1 MATLKP
7 PSSSSRPELRPP
19 VLESVVLMMVR
30 SSLQENIGSVQPEI
44 LWVRALPS
52 LLSKLY
58 FEIRP
63 AQKSIVVVVVLL
75 RPKRTTIL
83 AKTSAVLLVVLHI
96 SKFCGSSATNR
107 PFFLCVSSWPKLRVC
122 ESSEISLSKG
132 RSTSAVVTQTT
143 WECRVSAPPVSAENN
158 KNPSA
163 KRETTHTTVWGF
175 FCHGEGHPDRFRSWS
190 IELKTFST
198 VSQTSIDSLLSSSSS
213 SHWGKR
219 RAPFPFCLQNLEV

>member
-30 SSLQENIGSVQPEI
+30 SSLQANIGSVQPEI

-83 AKTSAVLLVVLHI
+83 AKTSAVLVVLHI

-143 WECRVSAPPVSAENN
+143 WECRVSAPLSQQKIIKTHQQKEKQHTQPFGVFSVMEKVTRTGFARG
-158 KNPSA
+158 PSSW
-163 KRETTHTTVWGF
+163 KRF
-175 FCHGEGHPDRFRSWS
+175 QQF
-190 IELKTFST
+190 L
-198 VSQTSIDSLLSSSSS
+198 
-213 SHWGKR
+213 KR
-219 RAPFPFCLQNLEV
+219 R

>member
-7 PSSSSRPELRPP
+7 PSSSSRPVLRAP

-30 SSLQENIGSVQPEI
+30 SSLQANIGSVQPEI

-63 AQKSIVVVVVLL
+63 AQKSIVVVVVVLL

-122 ESSEISLSKG
+122 VNHQKFRCQKEE
-132 RSTSAVVTQTT
+132 A
-143 WECRVSAPPVSAENN
+143 RV
-158 KNPSA
+158 
-163 KRETTHTTVWGF
+163 
-175 FCHGEGHPDRFRSWS
+175 
-190 IELKTFST
+190 
-198 VSQTSIDSLLSSSSS
+198 LLSHKQLESVVY
-213 SHWGKR
+213 R
-219 RAPFPFCLQNLEV
+219 PPCLSRK